1 AGHRPARHRRH
12 QLARSRS
19 LPRHGRRG
27 RRRRVLPRP
36 SGSRGDRGGEGAV
49 RLVPRTP
56 RVPGLRP
63 GERPQGGRL
72 GRAHRSRAAPAARQP
87 APAPGL
93 PTCDRLLPGTRR
105 APDGSRAAGG
115 HRPRIRPGLAARPAR
130 RRPADQPQARPRPA
144 PASGQQG
151 LRPRPQL
158 RRAPLQEEAEEDLQG
173 QGHHRAHS
181 SRHSAADRPPGG
193 VDPGA
198 RPSRKGSMTHPVLA
212 FGATSDLPLLLAAV
226 VPAALALVLT
236 AWTIRRRGPRSQKRL
251 GGPAVKVAAIAALG
265 CTAYSADTS
274 WRFAADYLDM
284 AGTAER
290 VGMFAAAELAL
301 FATALMAR
309 QNLAVQGAPGL
320 PGTLVWVITTV
331 QVIPA
336 YAESGPVGGT
346 VRAFVGPVMAAMLWH
361 LAMGIE
367 LRLRTPG
374 AASNGLLAVLGREAR
389 ERLLSRLGIA
399 ARDRDAAQI
408 TRDRATARAV
418 TLAARLAERTPEQQQ
433 SRRGRRLTRR
443 LSKAVGRASVG
454 TDPLQRAQLLD
465 QLAARRPALALATV
479 PLPSPWSPAHSS
491 ALTATVPAQ
500 PTSTVPVPVPT
511 SDGSDEPVRDRG
523 PRAPRGPVPEKAD
536 PEAEVG
542 VRTGGDESGTPAG
555 TKPSEDGAVPG
566 TELAGPEAAARD
578 AAAMRTG
585 HSTREVAAQDPDH
598 RGPGIAQTRTATP
611 EGRGPATPQ
620 SGTETTQDRGPTAPQ
635 SG

>member
-1 AGHRPARHRRH
+1 
-12 QLARSRS
+12 
-19 LPRHGRRG
+19 
-27 RRRRVLPRP
+27 
-36 SGSRGDRGGEGAV
+36 
-49 RLVPRTP
+49 
-56 RVPGLRP
+56 
-63 GERPQGGRL
+63 
-72 GRAHRSRAAPAARQP
+72 
-87 APAPGL
+87 
-93 PTCDRLLPGTRR
+93 
-105 APDGSRAAGG
+105 
-115 HRPRIRPGLAARPAR
+115 
-130 RRPADQPQARPRPA
+130 
-144 PASGQQG
+144 
-151 LRPRPQL
+151 
-158 RRAPLQEEAEEDLQG
+158 
-173 QGHHRAHS
+173 
-181 SRHSAADRPPGG
+181 
-193 VDPGA
+193 
-198 RPSRKGSMTHPVLA
+198 MTHPVLA

-236 AWTIRRRGPRSQKRL
+236 AWAVRRRGTRSQKRL
-251 GGPAVKVAAIAALG
+251 GGPAVKVAAVAALG

-290 VGMFAAAELAL
+290 AGMFAAAELAL

-336 YAESGPVGGT
+336 YAESGPIGGT

-374 AASNGLLAVLGREAR
+374 AASHGLLAVLGREAR

-465 QLAARRPALALATV
+465 QLAARRHALALATV

-491 ALTATVPAQ
+491 ASAATVPAQ
-500 PTSTVPVPVPT
+500 PTSNVTVPAPGP
-511 SDGSDEPVRDRG
+511 DEPVRDRG
-523 PRAPRGPVPEKAD
+523 PRSPRGSVPEKAD

-542 VRTGGDESGTPAG
+542 ARTKGDATGTAAG
-555 TKPSEDGAVPG
+555 TKPSEDGAVSG

-578 AAAMRTG
+578 AAAVRTD
-585 HSTREVAAQDPDH
+585 HSTREVAAQDPDSH
-598 RGPGIAQTRTATP
+598 RGPGNTKTGTEAT
-611 EGRGPATPQ
+611 EDRGPTAPQ

-635 SG
+635 SGTETTQDRGPTAPQSGTETTQDRGHKVPRRKPTRTSRTKNKDKRARSRSPQTERQARELGESERQLVREVRPHVPALLERDGNGAITRVQLREIIRRQGLTGVGNDRLGLVLQELRNEDMTTTRSAAR

>member
-1 AGHRPARHRRH
+1 
-12 QLARSRS
+12 
-19 LPRHGRRG
+19 
-27 RRRRVLPRP
+27 
-36 SGSRGDRGGEGAV
+36 
-49 RLVPRTP
+49 
-56 RVPGLRP
+56 
-63 GERPQGGRL
+63 
-72 GRAHRSRAAPAARQP
+72 
-87 APAPGL
+87 
-93 PTCDRLLPGTRR
+93 
-105 APDGSRAAGG
+105 
-115 HRPRIRPGLAARPAR
+115 
-130 RRPADQPQARPRPA
+130 
-144 PASGQQG
+144 
-151 LRPRPQL
+151 
-158 RRAPLQEEAEEDLQG
+158 
-173 QGHHRAHS
+173 
-181 SRHSAADRPPGG
+181 
-193 VDPGA
+193 
-198 RPSRKGSMTHPVLA
+198 MTHPVLA

-236 AWTIRRRGPRSQKRL
+236 TCAIRRRGTGPRKSL
-251 GGPAVKVAAIAALG
+251 GGPAVKVAAVAALG

-290 VGMFAAAELAL
+290 AGMFAAAELAL

-336 YAESGPVGGT
+336 YAESGPIGGT

-374 AASNGLLAVLGREAR
+374 AASNGLISVLGREAR

-418 TLAARLAERTPEQQQ
+418 ALAARLAECTPEQQQ

-454 TDPLQRAQLLD
+454 TDPHQRAQLLD
-465 QLAARRPALALATV
+465 QLAARRHALALATV

-491 ALTATVPAQ
+491 ASAATVPVQ
-500 PTSTVPVPVPT
+500 PTSDVPVPVPGP
-511 SDGSDEPVRDRG
+511 DGSDEPVPDRG
-523 PRAPRGPVPEKAD
+523 PRAPRGPVPEN

-542 VRTGGDESGTPAG
+542 ARTKGDATGTFAG

-566 TELAGPEAAARD
+566 TVLAGPGAAARD
-578 AAAMRTG
+578 AAAMRTD
-585 HSTREVAAQDPDH
+585 HSTREVAAQDPDSH
-598 RGPGIAQTRTATP
+598 RGPGITK
-611 EGRGPATPQ
+611 

-635 SG
+635 SGTETTQDRGHKVPLRRKPTRTSRTKNKDKRARSRSQTERQARELGESERQLVRAVRPHVPALLERDGNGAITRVQLREIIRRQGLTGVGNDRLGLVLQELRNADITTTRSTAR

>member
-1 AGHRPARHRRH
+1 
-12 QLARSRS
+12 
-19 LPRHGRRG
+19 
-27 RRRRVLPRP
+27 
-36 SGSRGDRGGEGAV
+36 
-49 RLVPRTP
+49 
-56 RVPGLRP
+56 
-63 GERPQGGRL
+63 
-72 GRAHRSRAAPAARQP
+72 
-87 APAPGL
+87 
-93 PTCDRLLPGTRR
+93 
-105 APDGSRAAGG
+105 
-115 HRPRIRPGLAARPAR
+115 
-130 RRPADQPQARPRPA
+130 
-144 PASGQQG
+144 
-151 LRPRPQL
+151 
-158 RRAPLQEEAEEDLQG
+158 
-173 QGHHRAHS
+173 
-181 SRHSAADRPPGG
+181 
-193 VDPGA
+193 
-198 RPSRKGSMTHPVLA
+198 MTHPVLA
-212 FGATSDLPLLLAAV
+212 FGAPSDLPLLLATV

-236 AWTIRRRGPRSQKRL
+236 AWATRRRGTRSRKRL
-251 GGPAVKVAAIAALG
+251 GGPAVKVAAVAALG

-290 VGMFAAAELAL
+290 AGMFAAAELAL

-374 AASNGLLAVLGREAR
+374 ASSNGLLAVLGREAR

-418 TLAARLAERTPEQQQ
+418 TLAARLAERRPEQQQ

-443 LSKAVGRASVG
+443 LSKAVDRASVG

-465 QLAARRPALALATV
+465 QLAARRHALALATV

-491 ALTATVPAQ
+491 ASAATVPAQ
-500 PTSTVPVPVPT
+500 PASNGPVPVPGP
-511 SDGSDEPVRDRG
+511 DGSDEPVRDRG
-523 PRAPRGPVPEKAD
+523 PRTPQAPAPDEAG
-536 PEAEVG
+536 PEAEAG
-542 VRTGGDESGTPAG
+542 AG
-555 TKPSEDGAVPG
+555 TKGDATGTAAGSKSCEDGAVPG
-566 TELAGPEAAARD
+566 TELAGPESAARD
-578 AAAMRTG
+578 AAAVRTDRNA
-585 HSTREVAAQDPDH
+585 REVAAQDADSH
-598 RGPGIAQTRTATP
+598 RGPGIAKSGAETT
-611 EGRGPATPQ
+611 EDRGPTAPQ

-635 SG
+635 SGTETTQDRGDTVPLRRKPTRTSRTKNKDKRARSRSPQTERQARELGEPERQLVREVRPHVPALLERDGNGAITRVQLREIIRRQGLTGVGNDRLGLVLQELRNEDIKTTRSTVR

>member
-1 AGHRPARHRRH
+1 
-12 QLARSRS
+12 
-19 LPRHGRRG
+19 
-27 RRRRVLPRP
+27 
-36 SGSRGDRGGEGAV
+36 
-49 RLVPRTP
+49 
-56 RVPGLRP
+56 
-63 GERPQGGRL
+63 
-72 GRAHRSRAAPAARQP
+72 
-87 APAPGL
+87 
-93 PTCDRLLPGTRR
+93 
-105 APDGSRAAGG
+105 
-115 HRPRIRPGLAARPAR
+115 
-130 RRPADQPQARPRPA
+130 
-144 PASGQQG
+144 
-151 LRPRPQL
+151 
-158 RRAPLQEEAEEDLQG
+158 
-173 QGHHRAHS
+173 
-181 SRHSAADRPPGG
+181 
-193 VDPGA
+193 
-198 RPSRKGSMTHPVLA
+198 MTHPVLA

-236 AWTIRRRGPRSQKRL
+236 AWAIRRRGTRPQKRL
-251 GGPAVKVAAIAALG
+251 GGPAVKVAAVAALG

-290 VGMFAAAELAL
+290 AGMFAAAELAL

-336 YAESGPVGGT
+336 YAESGPIGGT

-374 AASNGLLAVLGREAR
+374 AASHGLIAVLGREAC

-418 TLAARLAERTPEQQQ
+418 ALAARLAERTPEQQQ

-443 LSKAVGRASVG
+443 LSRAVGRASVG
-454 TDPLQRAQLLD
+454 TDPLQRAQLLE
-465 QLAARRPALALATV
+465 QLAARRHALALATV

-491 ALTATVPAQ
+491 ASAATVPVQ
-500 PTSTVPVPVPT
+500 PTSNVPVPVPGP
-511 SDGSDEPVRDRG
+511 DGSDEPVRDRG
-523 PRAPRGPVPEKAD
+523 PRCPRGPVPEEAD

-542 VRTGGDESGTPAG
+542 ARTEGDETGTAAG

-566 TELAGPEAAARD
+566 TELAGPEAAASD
-578 AAAMRTG
+578 AAATRTDRN
-585 HSTREVAAQDPDH
+585 TREVAAQGPDSH
-598 RGPGIAQTRTATP
+598 RGPVIAKSGIEAT
-611 EGRGPATPQ
+611 EDRGPTAPQ

-635 SG
+635 SRTETTQDRGHKVPLRRKPTRTSRTKNKDKRARSRSPQTERQARELGESERQLVREVRPHVPALLERDGNGAITRVQLREIIRRHGLTGVGNDRLGLVLQELRNEDITTTRNTAR